1 MSSQP
6 LNPWVEQF
14 VDKTIA
20 MLQNDTL
27 KKKIQ
32 IMVLEPFY
40 QYFLELAFPYILLV
54 CVIFAV
60 MILLLMSAVGLL
72 VYQAGYRGP
81 VIGGNVSIL

>member
-1 MSSQP
+1 MTQP

-14 VDKTIA
+14 VDRTIA
-20 MLQNDTL
+20 MLQNETL

-32 IMVLEPFY
+32 IMVLEPFC

-60 MILLLMSAVGLL
+60 IILLLISAVGLL
-72 VYQAGYRGP
+72 VYQAGYRGTDI
-81 VIGGNVSIL
+81 VSSVSIS

>member
-1 MSSQP
+1 MTQP
-6 LNPWVEQF
+6 LHPWVEQF
-14 VDKTIA
+14 VDRTIA

-32 IMVLEPFY
+32 IMVLEPFL
-40 QYFLELAFPYILLV
+40 QYFLELAFPYILIV
-54 CVIFAV
+54 CVVFAI

-81 VIGGNVSIL
+81 AIGVVVP